1 VKAAAVVLAVLVLLS
16 GWHVTVPLAAGYA
29 VAVPLPVLVLAAGL
43 GACAVPGWLIAQT
56 AGWHPWPSPERIA

>member
-29 VAVPLPVLVLAAGL
+29 VAVPLPVLVLAAEL
-43 GACAVPGWLIAQT
+43 GASRVRPGARRHRRRGRNHLL
-56 AGWHPWPSPERIA
+56 